1 MNNYEVYYKDNLYII
16 DVIGKKNI
24 LNKDLNILN
33 ITIKNKDYSFNLGN
47 FYTVLPYLISDEYM
61 FDFIRNLVDNIDEII
76 FKCNRYIGDDKS
88 IKNECS
94 NKSIIDKTLE
104 QIYTEFLEMNKKTK
118 EYIKYSRF
126 LELYFYSH
134 NIPDGIREIYLKRR
148 NKSIL
153 DFKNIDEYIKTSFK
167 CNISDLKE
175 ESDYKNNLII
185 LDELKRELKIKEEE
199 LNVLDNI
206 ISLVESV
213 IDKYKENNKINYN
226 IEDLECKLKSMSF
239 FDINRNS
246 IKNKLR
252 NLKASVIEID
262 VLGEREKIY
271 EEYKNYSLMYGDK
284 HGVLLLFD
292 KLEFND
298 ILSLLENVFSSKKS
312 IYLGVLERINA
323 LNEEIEGY
331 NDNTVDISDLY
342 ERLEVE

>member
-16 DVIGKKNI
+16 DVVDKKNI

-47 FYTVLPYLISDEYM
+47 FYTALPYLISDEYM
-61 FDFIRNLVDNIDEII
+61 FNFIRNLVNNIDEII
-76 FKCNRYIGDDKS
+76 FKCNRYIGDNDDIKKKC
-88 IKNECS
+88 KNES
-94 NKSIIDKTLE
+94 LVDKVLE
-104 QIYTEFLEMNKKTK
+104 QIYIEFLEIDKKTK

-126 LELYFYSH
+126 LELYFYGH

-153 DFKNIDEYIKTSFK
+153 DFNNVDEYIKQSFN

-175 ESDYKNNLII
+175 ESDYKNNLIL
-185 LDELKRELKIKEEE
+185 LDELKNDLKIKEEE
-199 LNVLDNI
+199 LNILDNI

-213 IDKYKENNKINYN
+213 IDKYKENNTINLN
-226 IEDLECKLKSMSF
+226 IEDLECKLKSISF
-239 FDINRNS
+239 FDKNRNS

-252 NLKASVIEID
+252 NLKEGVIKID
-262 VLGEREKIY
+262 VLEEREKIY
-271 EEYKNYSLMYGDK
+271 EEYKNYSLVYGDK

-298 ILSLLENVFSSKKS
+298 ILSLLENVFSSKRS
-312 IYLGVLERINA
+312 IYLDVLNKINT
-323 LNEEIEGY
+323 LTEEIEGY

>member
-16 DVIGKKNI
+16 DVVGKKNI
-24 LNKDLNILN
+24 LDKNLNILN
-33 ITIKNKDYSFNLGN
+33 ITINNKDYSFNLGN

-61 FDFIRNLVDNIDEII
+61 FNFIRNLVDNIDEII
-76 FKCNRYIGDDKS
+76 FECNRYIGEDSS
-88 IKNECS
+88 IINECS
-94 NKSIIDKTLE
+94 NKSTIDKTLE
-104 QIYTEFLEMNKKTK
+104 EIYTEFLSMNKKTK

-126 LELYFYSH
+126 LELYFYGH
-134 NIPDGIREIYLKRR
+134 NIPDGIRKIYLKRR

-153 DFKNIDEYIKTSFK
+153 DFKNVDEYIKTSFNS
-167 CNISDLKE
+167 NISDLKE
-175 ESDYKNNLII
+175 ERDYKNNLVL
-185 LDELKRELKIKEEE
+185 LDELKSDLKIKEGE
-199 LNVLDNI
+199 LNILDNI
-206 ISLVESV
+206 IFLVESV
-213 IDKYKENNKINYN
+213 IDKYKENNNINLN
-226 IEDLECKLKSMSF
+226 IEKLEGKLKTISF
-239 FDINRNS
+239 FDKNRNS

-252 NLKASVIEID
+252 NLKESIIEID
-262 VLGEREKIY
+262 VLEEREKIY

-298 ILSLLENVFSSKKS
+298 ILSLLENVFSSKRS
-312 IYLGVLERINA
+312 IYLNVLDKINA